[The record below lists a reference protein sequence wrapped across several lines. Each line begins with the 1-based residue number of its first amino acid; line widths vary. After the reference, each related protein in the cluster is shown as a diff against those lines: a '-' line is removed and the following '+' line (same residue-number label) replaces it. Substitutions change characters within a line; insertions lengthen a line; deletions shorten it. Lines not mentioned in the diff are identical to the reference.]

1 MAETQQPDVLK
12 NLIWF
17 LIGLAIIGILL
28 ALVIQFTGAVP
39 VGPVAGHPPAN
50 PIY

>member
-1 MAETQQPDVLK
+1 MTDAPMPDALTSLV
-12 NLIWF
+12 WF
-17 LIGLAIIGILL
+17 LIGLAILGILL

-50 PIY
+50 PIF